1 MKRILLFIAGMLLA
15 CPLFSQAYQPRETW
29 PFLYESFQSGVAR
42 TLDGT
47 LTTEARFNIAVH
59 DGTLMYI
66 GKDGTIMR
74 ADMTRV
80 YTARVGDDVYYNIM
94 GRMYKVLSELDRG
107 VVVLCSAIDVDQ
119 QNKTNI
125 GYGISSATASAQNVT
140 LAETD
145 AFNFIGKKIEQSELD
160 KFHGNVLPVKETVYL
175 KIGTLLI
182 PASRREVLAVQGVDK
197 KAANAFFKQEKIKW
211 NDIASLEKVL
221 VFVDEQLKQN
231 QY

>member
-1 MKRILLFIAGMLLA
+1 MKRILLFLVGMLLV
-15 CPLFSQAYQPRETW
+15 CPLFSQVYQPRDTW

-47 LTTEARFNIAVH
+47 LTTEARFNVAIH

-66 GKDGTIMR
+66 GEDGTILR

-80 YTARVGDDVYYNIM
+80 YTARVGEDVYYNIM

-119 QNKTNI
+119 QNKTSI
-125 GYGISSATASAQNVT
+125 GYGISSSTASAQSVT
-140 LAETD
+140 LSETD
-145 AFNFIGKKIEQSELD
+145 AFDLIGKRIELSEQN
-160 KFHGNVLPVKETVYL
+160 KYYGNVLPVKETVYF

-182 PASRREVLAVQGVDK
+182 PASRSEVMAVQGVDK
-197 KAANAFFKQEKIKW
+197 KVASAFFKQEKIKW
-211 NDIASLEKVL
+211 KDLASLEKVL

-231 QY
+231 K